1 MTEVQAAYGS
11 AICASTSRSQGR
23 RAGRWPQVSSAA
35 RALLCDESA
44 QGLVEYALLI
54 TFTAL
59 VCIVALRFL
68 GGKTNNT
75 LSNAGNNL
83 S

>member
-1 MTEVQAAYGS
+1 MFPATHPLLAKL
-11 AICASTSRSQGR
+11 R
-23 RAGRWPQVSSAA
+23 R
-35 RALLCDESA
+35 LLADESA

-59 VCIVALRFL
+59 VCLAGLRFL

-75 LSNAGNNL
+75 LSNAANNL

>member
-1 MTEVQAAYGS
+1 MNAM
-11 AICASTSRSQGR
+11 R
-23 RAGRWPQVSSAA
+23 RLWT
-35 RALLCDESA
+35 DESA

-59 VCIVALRFL
+59 VCLVALRFL
-68 GGKTNNT
+68 GQKANNT
-75 LSNAGNNL
+75 LSNAVNSL

>member
-1 MTEVQAAYGS
+1 MRKKMIHELAP
-11 AICASTSRSQGR
+11 QGKLMNAVR
-23 RAGRWPQVSSAA
+23 R
-35 RALLCDESA
+35 LLIDESA

-59 VCIVALRFL
+59 VCLVGLRFL
-68 GGKTNNT
+68 GAKANNT
-75 LSNAGNNL
+75 LANAANSL